1 MIESAA
7 YELFKRE
14 GREEGR
20 EEGRKEGIKQGVL
33 NTSRE
38 NLMNV
43 LEAHFGTI
51 PAKTKTR
58 INRLDDPAILKQLIL
73 KAVTAAS
80 VDHFYQELDQLVKK

>member
-20 EEGRKEGIKQGVL
+20 KEGIKQGAL
-33 NTSRE
+33 HTSRE
-38 NLMNV
+38 NLINV
-43 LEAHFGTI
+43 LEAHFGTV
-51 PAKTKTR
+51 PAKIKTR
-58 INRLDDPAILKQLIL
+58 INRLDDPAILKQLIQ

-80 VDHFYQELDQLVKK
+80 LDHFYQELDLFRIK